1 MAFGNKGGTTQPQ
14 AQAQHVINL
23 IDLGMNVQAT
33 ADAVRFDHDQVS
45 DTLGLDTEQL
55 ELVGRQLTELGHNV
69 VHARGQSGVYQGLLF
84 ERDRKLRPARMPPP
98 GTPCCE
104 GALETTRGKSGL
116 YERPLNGVY
125 RAASDLRQD
134 GHAGGW

>member
-14 AQAQHVINL
+14 AQAQHVINM

-33 ADAVRFDHDQVS
+33 ADAARFDHDQLS
-45 DTLGLDTEQL
+45 DTAGLDTGL
-55 ELVGRQLTELGHNV
+55 MGLVGPQLSALGHKV
-69 VHARGQSGVYQGLLF
+69 AVARGQSGVYQGLLF
-84 ERDRKLRPARMPPP
+84 ERDASVRAPRMPPR

-104 GALETTRGKSGL
+104 GALETDRGRSKRF
-116 YERPLNGVY
+116 EQPLNGVY
-125 RAASDLRQD
+125 RAGSDLRQD